1 MTVDFPRERL
11 PARRPEG
18 GPPRLSFIVPVFR
31 GELNIP
37 PLLVALDAFARE
49 HREEFELECVFVVD
63 GSPDDAHG
71 VLLALL
77 PQYDSFLSQVHD
89 LSRNFGAPFA
99 VRCGM
104 ERATGEYFAPVA
116 ADLQEPF
123 ESVREMFI
131 QVRDG
136 AADVCFGQRIA
147 REDPWLTKLLS
158 KVYWALYRRLIA
170 RELPSGGAD
179 LFVCNQHVRG
189 ALLQLRERNGFLIG
203 QVLWMGFR
211 RTFVPYVRRKR
222 ETGRS
227 SWSLRKRAAYLMDSL
242 FLFSDLPIKLLLSLG
257 VLGLLISAV
266 LATSLAIN
274 SIIGTLPVPGYAA
287 TVTTVSFFG
296 GLNSLG
302 FGIIGE
308 YLWRTYQN
316 TQQRPLSLV
325 RQEHRFHYPDDPP
338 DR

>member
-1 MTVDFPRERL
+1 VTVPVPAERL
-11 PARRPEG
+11 QARRPG
-18 GPPRLSFIVPVFR
+18 APPRLSLILPVFR
-31 GELNIP
+31 SELNIP
-37 PLLVALDAFARE
+37 PLLTALDAFARKHADE
-49 HREEFELECVFVVD
+49 LELECVFVID
-63 GSPDDAHG
+63 GSPDDSHG

-77 PQYDSFLSQVHD
+77 PQYDAFLAQVHD

-99 VRCGM
+99 TRCGF
-104 ERATGEYFAPVA
+104 ERATGDYFAPVA

-123 ESVREMFI
+123 ESIHEMFR

-136 AADVCFGQRIA
+136 VADVCFGQRVA
-147 REDPWLTKLLS
+147 REDPWLS
-158 KVYWALYRRLIA
+158 KQFSAVYWALYRRLIA
-170 RELPSGGAD
+170 RELPPGGAD
-179 LFVCNQHVRG
+179 LFVCNQRVRG
-189 ALLQLRERNGFLIG
+189 ALLQLREKNGFLVG

-222 ETGRS
+222 EIGQS
-227 SWSLRKRAAYLMDSL
+227 SWSFRKRIAYLMDSL
-242 FLFSDLPIKLLLSLG
+242 FLFSDLPIKALLSLG
-257 VLGLLISAV
+257 IFGLLISAL
-266 LATSLAIN
+266 LATSLVVN
-274 SIIGTLPVPGYAA
+274 SLLGSLPVPGYAA

-302 FGIIGE
+302 FGILGE

-325 RQEHRFHYPDDPP
+325 REEHRFHYPELPP